1 MEKEKDEMTLNP
13 QNKTEKEENT
23 LFDVQSTA
31 IADEKQGELEKD
43 TEQSVAFALDK
54 ENLVENRTEIEKTEC
69 APCEENVSVKL
80 EIDERKETEKQAEN
94 ASDNLDEK
102 QSEQVENGEKQTEK
116 QGEKTV
122 DSSKKLSG
130 FFLKRSDEKESD
142 VHIQKDLMAQKSMA
156 KSIGMNTLSKLKES
170 LFSVLPVAVIVLIFA
185 LTPITDFTTK
195 EIVAFVVSA
204 IMLILGIAL
213 FNVGADI
220 AMTPMGEQVGAGLT
234 KSKKLPLLLGVGF
247 AMGVL
252 ITVAEP
258 DLSVL
263 AEQVK
268 AVMNSTVLV
277 VTVGV
282 GVGLFLVIAISKIV
296 FRKDLSSLL
305 LFFYMVLF
313 ALTAIMFEKG
323 KGVLLPMAFDSGGVT
338 TGPITVP
345 FIMALG
351 VGVALNSG
359 GRNAKENS
367 FGLIA
372 LCSIGPMLAVMA
384 LSLASKGDMSFTLPD
399 YSIDAN
405 LGANFAP
412 ALGAVALEVL
422 IALGLIVVFFA
433 ILQVTVLK
441 LPKQKLLQIGIG
453 ILYTYVGLVVFLTSV
468 KVGFMPIG
476 FKLGAEIANFSKPL
490 LIVFAFVIGFV
501 VVLAEPAVHVLNK
514 QVEQI
519 TNGAVSKRSML
530 VALSIGVGL
539 SIGLSVIRIIYG
551 FSLLYYLIPG
561 YLISLGLS
569 FFVPKIY
576 TAIAFDSGG
585 VASGPLTSSFILPFA
600 VGACAVLCG
609 EQEVLSLA
617 FGIVAMVAMTPL
629 ITIQLLGFRAVASAK
644 VKDKIVMRRILD
656 ADDEQIINFM

>member
-1 MEKEKDEMTLNP
+1 MEKEKQEMTSNP
-13 QNKTEKEENT
+13 QNQTEKEQDT
-23 LFDVQSTA
+23 LVDGRTA
-31 IADEKQGELEKD
+31 LADEKQGELEKD
-43 TEQSVAFALDK
+43 TEQSVAFALD
-54 ENLVENRTEIEKTEC
+54 EDNLVESHTEIEKDEC
-69 APCEENVSVKL
+69 APC
-80 EIDERKETEKQAEN
+80 AEN
-94 ASDNLDEK
+94 ASVKQEKNASGNLDEN
-102 QSEQVENGEKQTEK
+102 QGEQVEINGEKQTGK
-116 QGEKTV
+116 AA
-122 DSSKKLSG
+122 DYSKKFNG
-130 FFLKRSDEKESD
+130 FFHKRSDEKESE

-185 LTPITDFTTK
+185 LTPVTDFTTK
-195 EIVAFVVSA
+195 EIVTFVVSA

-213 FNVGADI
+213 FNVGADL

-268 AVMNSTVLV
+268 AVMNSTVLI

-323 KGVLLPMAFDSGGVT
+323 KGVFLPMAFDSGGVT

-519 TNGAVSKRSML
+519 TNGAVSKCSML